1 MHLRDETPQEEKE
14 EKKTDADLT
23 KIAEEAVNVQAEAA

>member
-1 MHLRDETPQEEKE
+1 VDLLDEMLHE

>member
-1 MHLRDETPQEEKE
+1 VDLLDEMLQE
-14 EKKTDADLT
+14 EKKTDTDLT